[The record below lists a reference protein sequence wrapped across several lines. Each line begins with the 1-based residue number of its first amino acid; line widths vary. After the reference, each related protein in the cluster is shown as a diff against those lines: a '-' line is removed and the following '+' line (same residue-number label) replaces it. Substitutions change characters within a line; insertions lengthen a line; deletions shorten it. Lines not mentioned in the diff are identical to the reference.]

1 MRRPIIL
8 VLFISIIISFVY
20 TKNYNDKFYD
30 IDGKYIK
37 VEGIIKN
44 TIYKE
49 YYYEYEVGNFLI
61 RDFNKE
67 EKINIGKYIEAKG
80 IFKTSYNIVIDE
92 FDYGM
97 YLKSKGIDGI
107 VNCEHIKS
115 SKSNNIY
122 SHIKN
127 FKTRLEYIIE
137 DIFRENSSFVNAL
150 ILGDKSELDINIRE
164 AFSKAGVSHII
175 ALSGLHIGIVIYI
188 ITLIIGRI
196 NNIVKFFIIS
206 ILIFLYCIIVGF
218 RGSMFRACIFS
229 FIIYLAI
236 FVQREYD
243 GTSTLCLVGI
253 ILCIINPFNIYDIG
267 VQLSFLATLSII
279 YFYNKLDKYIRC
291 PLISITLSAS
301 ILTIPVVYYKF
312 NIISNVFLISNVLI
326 VPTVGVLIGL
336 IFMGII
342 FYYIKINS
350 MYFIIS
356 KIVGFIISY
365 IKSIVFYLSGI
376 KYSYI
381 EFETVNLKL
390 VVLYYILL
398 MAYMIYNER
407 KIVKEQLNEVRGY
420 N

>member
-8 VLFISIIISFVY
+8 VLFISIIISFGY
-20 TKNYNDKFYD
+20 TKNYSDKFYD
-30 IDGKYIK
+30 IDDKYIK

-44 TIYKE
+44 TSYKE
-49 YYYEYEVGNFLI
+49 SYYEYEVGNFLI
-61 RDFNKE
+61 RDFNKV
-67 EKINIGKYIEAKG
+67 EKINIGKYIIAKG
-80 IFKTSYNIVIDE
+80 IFKTSYNKFIDE
-92 FDYGM
+92 FDYGI

-107 VNCEHIKS
+107 VNCEYIKS
-115 SKSNNIY
+115 SKSDNIY
-122 SHIKN
+122 SYIKN
-127 FKTRLEYIIE
+127 LKNRLEYTIK
-137 DIFRENSSFVNAL
+137 DIFRENSLFVNAL
-150 ILGDKSELDINIRE
+150 ILGDKSELDINIKE
-164 AFSKAGVSHII
+164 AFSRAGVSHII

-188 ITLIIGRI
+188 ITLVIGRI
-196 NNIVKFFIIS
+196 NNVVKFFAIS

-243 GTSTLCLVGI
+243 STSTLCFVGI

-279 YFYNKLDKYIRC
+279 YFYNKIDKYIRC

-326 VPTVGVLIGL
+326 VPTVGLLIGL
-336 IFMGII
+336 IFIGVI
-342 FYYIKINS
+342 FYYIKINIMCS
-350 MYFIIS
+350 MIS
-356 KIVGFIISY
+356 KIVGFIIFY
-365 IKSIVFYLSGI
+365 IKSIVFYLAGI
-376 KYSYI
+376 KYSYT
-381 EFETVNLKL
+381 EFETVSLKL